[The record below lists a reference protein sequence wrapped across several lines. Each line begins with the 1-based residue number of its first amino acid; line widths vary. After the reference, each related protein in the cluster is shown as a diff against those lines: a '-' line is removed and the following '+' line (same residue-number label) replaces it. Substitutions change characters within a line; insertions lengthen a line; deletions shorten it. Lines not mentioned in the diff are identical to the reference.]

1 MAGKNDYDLLVIGL
15 GPAGMAVSAMGSA
28 MGLDVAAVERH
39 KIGGECL
46 NYGCI
51 PSKALLKTAKVYGMF
66 NCLEDFGLC
75 KMESPPELK
84 NPLERMRGVVKFV
97 NEEKTGPMFDKVD
110 LYLEQ
115 GDACFVDARTIKIGD
130 KKLTA
135 KHIFIATGTSSAIP
149 PIPGLADVPYLT
161 NSNIWSIEKPPES
174 MTIIGGGAIG
184 TEMAQTFS
192 RFGSEINIVHMDP
205 HLVPAG
211 DAEAAALIYE
221 KLVSE
226 GVTVHNSARITGVE
240 KQGDDIVLWTED
252 GAGYRSKSLLVAAG
266 RKVEL
271 ESLQLDNADIRYG
284 KNGIIVD
291 KHLRTS
297 QKNVY
302 AIGDCN
308 GHYLLTHAA
317 MHQGMTAL
325 MNAMLPGLCKIDF
338 RKYIVPWTVFTDPE
352 ISQVG
357 MTEKE
362 LKAKGIKYE
371 VIRTDYEDYGRTV
384 ADGNTE
390 GFIKALVSKTGRIY
404 GVTIAGEGAG
414 EMIHEFAFAIQEK
427 KRLHNIMFLQHS
439 FPTFSFM
446 NKRIAETWMMER
458 MKSPWLRRLV
468 KAMV

>member
-1 MAGKNDYDLLVIGL
+1 MPAKYDYNILVIGL
-15 GPAGMAVSAMGSA
+15 GPAGMAVSAMGSS
-28 MGLDVAAVERH
+28 MGLNVAAIERH

-51 PSKALLKTAKVYGMF
+51 PSKALLKTAKVRGMF
-66 NCLEDFGLC
+66 NCLEDYGLC
-75 KMESPPELK
+75 KIDQPVELK
-84 NPLERMRGVVKFV
+84 NPMERMRDVVKFV
-97 NEEKTGPMFDKVD
+97 NEEKTGPMFDKVK
-110 LYLEQ
+110 LYLGQ
-115 GDACFVDARTIKIGD
+115 GDASFVDNHTIQVGD
-130 KKLTA
+130 QRLTA
-135 KHIFIATGTSSAIP
+135 KYIFVATGTSPAVP

-161 NSNIWSIEKPPES
+161 NSNIWSIDQPPES

-192 RFGSEINIVHMDP
+192 RFGSKINVVHMDP

-211 DAEAAALIYE
+211 NPEAARMIEE

-226 GVTVHNSARITGVE
+226 GVTVHNGASITGVE
-240 KQGDDIVLWTED
+240 KQGDEIIVKTED
-252 GAGYRSKSLLVAAG
+252 GAEYRSKELLVAAG

-271 ESLQLDNADIRYG
+271 EALKLDNAGIACG
-284 KNGIIVD
+284 KQGITVD

-317 MHQGMTAL
+317 MHQGMIAL
-325 MNAMLPGLCKIDF
+325 MNTMMPGPFKMDF
-338 RKYIVPWTVFTDPE
+338 RKYVVPWTVFTDPE

-357 MTEKE
+357 ATEKE
-362 LKAKGIKYE
+362 LQKKGVKYE
-371 VIRTDYEDYGRTV
+371 VIRTEYEDYGRTV
-384 ADGNTE
+384 ADGTPE
-390 GFIKALVSKTGRIY
+390 GFIKALASKTGRIY
-404 GVTIAGEGAG
+404 GVTIVGEGAG
-414 EMIHEFAFAIQEK
+414 EMVHEFALAIQEK

-446 NKRIAETWMMER
+446 NKRIAEIWMMER
-458 MKSPWLRRLV
+458 MKSPWLKRLV